1 MWGHWVTLSLFTSS
15 HTEKYP
21 FFYFPL
27 LIWVFQLSYCRWGHR
42 LSNHTNISCKKNE
55 QVMVDFVWFHTYISS
70 YSCLWVCW
78 NMHRGNT
85 RKKIFLKL
93 ICKRN
98 LDWYFL
104 CAFMMFQIVLS
115 EHALFCN
122 LKKEMQWNISNI
134 KSQINS
140 KEPRAFCSRCMLSF
154 GTSKTELALTRIQNA
169 KAKCLGRAISSRF
182 SMESWPFVWV
192 FELCVCQR
200 TGSWGRDR
208 EELNSSSPFR
218 GCGCKS

>member
-93 ICKRN
+93 YLQKKPWLI
-98 LDWYFL
+98 FSL
-104 CAFMMFQIVLS
+104 CVYDVPN
-115 EHALFCN
+115 CP
-122 LKKEMQWNISNI
+122 QW
-134 KSQINS
+134 
-140 KEPRAFCSRCMLSF
+140 
-154 GTSKTELALTRIQNA
+154 TSKTELALTRIQNA